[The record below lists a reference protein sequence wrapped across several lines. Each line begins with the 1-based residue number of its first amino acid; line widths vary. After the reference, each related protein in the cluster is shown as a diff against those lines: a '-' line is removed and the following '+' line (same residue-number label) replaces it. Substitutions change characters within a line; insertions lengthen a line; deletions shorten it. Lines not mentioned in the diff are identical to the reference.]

1 MTYPSTQE
9 SNLIMLATLVHG
21 GIRRV
26 PAKSIM
32 SRASSTHAISVDD
45 SRNITLKPK
54 GSHTASLIFIHGLGD
69 TAYGWVDSVAHISQT
84 LPHLKCILP
93 TGISVCFWF
102 RVLTWFFLVAKTQP
116 VSLNMGMPMPSWYD
130 IQSLSDREGDPC
142 SGIEESR
149 SRVQKL
155 IQDEVDAGIPLS
167 RIVLGGFSQGG
178 AMSLYT
184 GYQMTQPLGGV
195 LVLSGYLPNQAG
207 FHAEEASKNVPL
219 LMCHGEDDNV
229 VRLEWAKKSLEVL
242 KASGVSD
249 TEFKLYPDMPHSA
262 CLEELEDVQSWLK
275 KRLPSI

>member
-1 MTYPSTQE
+1 
-9 SNLIMLATLVHG
+9 MLATLVHG

-93 TGISVCFWF
+93 T
-102 RVLTWFFLVAKTQP
+102 AKTQP

-142 SGIEESR
+142 SGIEESQ
-149 SRVQKL
+149 SRVQKI

-184 GYQMTQPLGGV
+184 GYQMTQPLGGI

-249 TEFKLYPDMPHSA
+249 TELKLYPDMPHSA
-262 CLEELEDVQSWLK
+262 CLEELEDVESWLK
-275 KRLPSI
+275 KRLPPI

>member
-1 MTYPSTQE
+1 
-9 SNLIMLATLVHG
+9 
-21 GIRRV
+21 
-26 PAKSIM
+26 M

-93 TGISVCFWF
+93 T
-102 RVLTWFFLVAKTQP
+102 AKTQP

-142 SGIEESR
+142 SGIEESQ
-149 SRVQKL
+149 SRVQKI

-167 RIVLGGFSQGG
+167 RIVLGGFSQ
-178 AMSLYT
+178 
-184 GYQMTQPLGGV
+184 
-195 LVLSGYLPNQAG
+195 
-207 FHAEEASKNVPL
+207 
-219 LMCHGEDDNV
+219 DNV

-249 TEFKLYPDMPHSA
+249 TELKLYPDMPHSA
-262 CLEELEDVQSWLK
+262 CLEELEDVESWLK
-275 KRLPSI
+275 KRLPPI

>member
-1 MTYPSTQE
+1 MTYPSTHQ

-93 TGISVCFWF
+93 T
-102 RVLTWFFLVAKTQP
+102 AKTQP

-142 SGIEESR
+142 SGIEESQ
-149 SRVQKL
+149 SRVQKI

-184 GYQMTQPLGGV
+184 GYQMTQPLGGI
-195 LVLSGYLPNQAG
+195 LVLSGYLPNQAPRRG
-207 FHAEEASKNVPL
+207 GIQECPVA
-219 LMCHGEDDNV
+219 DDNV

-249 TEFKLYPDMPHSA
+249 TELKLYPDMPHSA
-262 CLEELEDVQSWLK
+262 CLEELEDVESWLK
-275 KRLPSI
+275 KRLPPI